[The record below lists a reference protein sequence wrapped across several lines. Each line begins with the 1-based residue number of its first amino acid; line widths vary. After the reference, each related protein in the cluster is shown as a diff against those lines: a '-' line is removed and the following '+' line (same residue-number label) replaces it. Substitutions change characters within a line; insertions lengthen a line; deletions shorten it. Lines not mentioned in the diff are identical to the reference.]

1 MARIA
6 ILYAEIVDFIHAYVV
21 KFWYFPRMRKHEI
34 PHPDPSLAELL
45 EDLPMIVFY
54 MKDRDGAF
62 IRCNRRFEEF
72 HGLPPGGALGLTDHD
87 LHEAGIAERYRA
99 EDMEVMKRGVPTPN
113 RTWLVPGAKGILR
126 WWVSRKAPLR
136 GNDGKI
142 HGIAGVMYEISV
154 AAGMTE
160 PFARLEPALKRIHT
174 DESGHLSTAE
184 LAASCNYSESQ
195 FNRVFRGIMGSSPRS
210 YVLRHRLETAKN
222 LLARTDLPLS
232 DIALRCGFYDAS
244 DFGKRFREQEGL
256 TPRNYRMKLQGMIR
270 TKP

>member
-1 MARIA
+1 MPQR
-6 ILYAEIVDFIHAYVV
+6 
-21 KFWYFPRMRKHEI
+21 EI
-34 PHPDPSLAELL
+34 PRHHPSLAELF

-87 LHEAGIAERYRA
+87 LHEAGIADRYRA
-99 EDMEVMKRGVPTPN
+99 EDMEVMKTGVPTPN

-136 GNDGKI
+136 GNEEKI
-142 HGIAGVMYEISV
+142 LGVAGVMYEISG
-154 AAGMTE
+154 AAGLTE
-160 PFARLEPALKRIHT
+160 PFARLEPALKRIHA
-174 DESGHLSTAE
+174 DEPENLSTAE

-195 FNRVFRGIMGSSPRS
+195 FNRVFRSIMGSSPRS

-232 DIALRCGFYDAS
+232 EIAARCGFYDAS
-244 DFGKRFREQEGL
+244 DFGKRFREQEDI
-256 TPRNYRMKLQGMIR
+256 TPRKYRMKLRGMIR
-270 TKP
+270 TEG